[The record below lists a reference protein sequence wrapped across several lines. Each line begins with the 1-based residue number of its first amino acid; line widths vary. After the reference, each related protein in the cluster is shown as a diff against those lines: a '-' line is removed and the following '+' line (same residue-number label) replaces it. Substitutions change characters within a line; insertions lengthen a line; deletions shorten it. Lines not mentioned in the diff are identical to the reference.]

1 MTTWSV
7 NLFKRRAAAN
17 WNIRVFKISLATSGT
32 NLHIQ
37 PLQKRFDQRTEY
49 GQGRVSDFIKDIIIG
64 GFILPIVLVQR
75 HYAAKKQPPF
85 WFTDLGL
92 HTVST
97 KLTQFDL

>member
-1 MTTWSV
+1 MS
-7 NLFKRRAAAN
+7 
-17 WNIRVFKISLATSGT
+17 SLER
-32 NLHIQ
+32 L
-37 PLQKRFDQRTEY
+37 
-49 GQGRVSDFIKDIIIG
+49 SDVVKDIIIG

-97 KLTQFDL
+97 TLTKFDLCFGQQKR